1 MSAAPA
7 VSVTYCFALVV
18 PIFWLEKVRLAGDAV
33 RLTVAPWPV
42 SATVR
47 GLPGELSVMV
57 SVPVRAPRTVGVKV
71 TWTAQFPPDA
81 ETLAQLL
88 DAMAKSPLMV
98 TLETVR
104 ASVPRSEIVTD
115 TGELVVPTATAGKDT
130 LLGTT
135 AAAAPEDGEIFMM
148 NASTHSPQKVGCRA
162 LNTGNCE
169 D

>member
-1 MSAAPA
+1 MLRAEMSAAPA

-18 PIFWLEKVRLAGDAV
+18 PTAWLEKVRLAGDTV
-33 RLTVAPWPV
+33 RFTVAPCPV

-57 SVPVRAPRTVGVKV
+57 SVPVRVPRADGVEV
-71 TWTAQFPPDA
+71 IWIAQLPPDA

-88 DAMAKSPLMV
+88 EAMEKSPLMV

-104 ASVPRSEIVTD
+104 VSVPRSEIVTNL
-115 TGELVVPTATAGKDT
+115 GELVVPTATAGKDR

-135 AAAAPEDGEIFMM
+135 AAAAPVDGEIFMM
-148 NASTHSPQKVGCRA
+148 N
-162 LNTGNCE
+162 
-169 D
+169 